1 MALYKL
7 EACRKSRWFLKP
19 HATAISGHKILN
31 GNLQSAQKCLHPK
44 NTQTHSQ
51 SMQAHGQYLSHLF
64 PLPTFLSLKHQ
75 FQVLGQFVT
84 CPKKKL
90 SNIFLCC
97 EKLVMHF
104 LLPKHVCVCVCGRI
118 RRGRRRR
125 GRKASLSVCA
135 RDVRESR
142 ACITSV
148 SCNLFSSFL
157 SFSFYLS
164 PPA

>member
-51 SMQAHGQYLSHLF
+51 SMQAHGQYLRHLF

-75 FQVLGQFVT
+75 FQVLGQFFT
-84 CPKKKL
+84 CPQKKK
-90 SNIFLCC
+90 I
-97 EKLVMHF
+97 EQHF
-104 LLPKHVCVCVCGRI
+104 SLLREVGHAFFITQTCVCESGRI
-118 RRGRRRR
+118 RR

>member
-19 HATAISGHKILN
+19 HATEISGHKILN

-44 NTQTHSQ
+44 KHTNTLSINASTWAVPTPSVPSTH
-51 SMQAHGQYLSHLF
+51 L
-64 PLPTFLSLKHQ
+64 PLLKTSISSTWTIFHMP
-75 FQVLGQFVT
+75 
-84 CPKKKL
+84 PKKNWATFFFAAR
-90 SNIFLCC
+90 SWSCIFYYPN
-97 EKLVMHF
+97 M
-104 LLPKHVCVCVCGRI
+104 CVCVCGRI
-118 RRGRRRR
+118 RRGRRRW